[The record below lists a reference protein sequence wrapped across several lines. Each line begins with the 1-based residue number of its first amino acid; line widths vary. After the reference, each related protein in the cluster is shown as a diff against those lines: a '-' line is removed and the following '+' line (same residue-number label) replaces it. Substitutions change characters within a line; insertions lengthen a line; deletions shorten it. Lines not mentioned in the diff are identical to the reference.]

1 MRLPLLCLVL
11 TLACR
16 CFAAVG
22 ITTTSLPN
30 GTFNKSYSAT
40 VNAAGGCTP
49 YKWSVVSGTLPA
61 GITAKASST
70 TTSLLL
76 SGVPTSATTYTPTL
90 QVTACRRDPYQ
101 TSSKHVLHAAVSA
114 QISPV

>member
-1 MRLPLLCLVL
+1 
-11 TLACR
+11 R

-70 TTSLLL
+70 TTSLVL

-90 QVTACRRDPYQ
+90 QVTACGGGTYK
-101 TSSKHVLHAAVSA
+101 TSYKIVI
-114 QISPV
+114 Q

>member
-22 ITTTSLPN
+22 ITTNSLPN
-30 GTFNKSYSAT
+30 GTFNKSYSAAVT
-40 VNAAGGCTP
+40 ATGGCTP
-49 YKWSVVSGTLPA
+49 YKWSVVSGALPA

-70 TTSLLL
+70 TTSLVL

-90 QVTACRRDPYQ
+90 QVTACGGGTYKAFYRIVIQAP
-101 TSSKHVLHAAVSA
+101 
-114 QISPV
+114 